1 MPTRATQ
8 IATTTTTTT
17 TTAASQLNSDKGEG
31 SRKNSSS
38 SPPTSKSDRY
48 KIIYNK
54 KAESEFFVDNS
65 ALAGFTGERI
75 LYMAIRE
82 LIENSLDSCESFSI
96 LPSIRISLKLYDP
109 DNDLWILSCEDNG
122 TGINSEKLP
131 VAVCSFLTSAKYM
144 EKQQRGLFGVGLK
157 MVAAF
162 STKDTDFPI
171 KVWNKSVDETDE
183 YYFELRTDIGTNKP
197 IVLIKKLLK
206 GQDPQI
212 NSPSGFKIQV
222 ILRAKLVPI
231 TKNKIYEYVSETS
244 IVNPYASLT
253 FETDDGVFEFNR
265 RTTIMPQPAQ
275 EILPHPSD
283 MDLKTL
289 KKAISK
295 FHDQKLTLP
304 KILSSSFQKLS
315 YEKAKDIV
323 ASTGLSI
330 KTSISDFSEHDLIK
344 IVNICKKTKFQNPNT
359 DHLSPIGKDVL
370 TIGMM
375 SEYTIVS
382 SKTNDVLPPE
392 KMSSSS
398 SFSSSAYYNTNPKK
412 FDSRGDNVGNNQVV
426 SPNMIDQNN
435 NNSTNTDAMPAK
447 ITSLTSHP
455 SNINST
461 NSGMSNSNI
470 ANPVSELL
478 TSDLEESKKP
488 YSIKNSNSGSSSKSN
503 FSVKVLKPVLT
514 AYTSR
519 TCVINNRPTIVETGL
534 AYGGDI
540 PSFKMYRFANKI
552 PLLYDE
558 GSDVAREVISEVEIN
573 KMGITKKQA
582 KEQFSTNKESKK
594 DRVIE
599 VLPLHIFFHICSTK
613 IPYKTAGKESIASE
627 GELKYYMKSCLSELY
642 RKLSTQIRKEL
653 KQKEAENKLRLYKHY
668 LPFIVESINEALG
681 IKSPKLNESF
691 SRLIESHLSK
701 KPTGGEN
708 DDEFPQTESSS
719 SGFLSS
725 SVDHIGQSALHS
737 NPLSGVPSLPS
748 HHTSTSRSNS
758 KVNATS
764 PTTSKSAMATNTTN
778 SNTDTRFRHPTHPTK
793 RPISK
798 IKPKLSFKDST
809 KEVQSNT
816 AVKKYT
822 VNSELNN
829 RGLAT
834 NNSKSIARRPQTNGD
849 INNSSKRSKNII
861 SSLLP
866 TKTKKEYGKV
876 TKTSK
881 SIEEIKPNFK
891 KNNAKQTEKV
901 SKNTEKEMEQKYYPN
916 KLFKNFNNHEVK
928 TPITNKNN
936 KSNAIIGSKIKPVT
950 KAKDKISNKV
960 QKHKPGSSTLKN
972 KLNKKEDN
980 SSQST
985 QLQSTL
991 DSYGKRVNKGKKLR

>member
-1 MPTRATQ
+1 MPTKAAQT
-8 IATTTTTTT
+8 ATTNT
-17 TTAASQLNSDKGEG
+17 SQLDGDKGEG

-38 SPPTSKSDRY
+38 PQLSKLEKDR
-48 KIIYNK
+48 IIYNK

-75 LYMAIRE
+75 LYMAVRE

-96 LPSIRISLKLYDP
+96 LPSIRISLKIYDP
-109 DNDLWILSCEDNG
+109 ENDLWILSAEDNG

-171 KVWNKSVDETDE
+171 KVWNKSVEETGE

-197 IVLIKKLLK
+197 IVLVKKLLK
-206 GQDPQI
+206 GQELQI
-212 NSPSGFKIQV
+212 RGPSGFRIQV
-222 ILRAKLVPI
+222 VLRAKLVPI

-265 RTTIMPQPAQ
+265 RTSIMPHPAQ

-295 FHDQKLTLP
+295 FQAQKLTLP

-330 KTSISDFSEHDLIK
+330 KTSTNDFSEHDLIK

-359 DHLSPIGKDVL
+359 DHLSPIGEDVL

-382 SKTNDVLPPE
+382 SKSAEMLPTE
-392 KMSSSS
+392 KTSSSTLS
-398 SFSSSAYYNTNPKK
+398 YDSTQKVNSIVDSADGNEFFPPNT
-412 FDSRGDNVGNNQVV
+412 
-426 SPNMIDQNN
+426 IDQNN
-435 NNSTNTDAMPAK
+435 NTNMDAVPAKVATLITTTTPTSHNSTED
-447 ITSLTSHP
+447 SLPQSKVVAPT
-455 SNINST
+455 
-461 NSGMSNSNI
+461 
-470 ANPVSELL
+470 SELL
-478 TSDLEESKKP
+478 NNDKIDGEKP
-488 YSIKNSNSGSSSKSN
+488 YSIKSSSSSNSRSN

-653 KQKEAENKLRLYKHY
+653 KMKEAENKLRLYKHY
-668 LPFIVESINEALG
+668 LPFIVESINESLG
-681 IKSPKLNESF
+681 IKSSKLNESF

-701 KPTGGEN
+701 KPVGEEY
-708 DDEFPQTESSS
+708 DESSHTESHS
-719 SGFLSS
+719 SGSLSS
-725 SVDHIGQSALHS
+725 SFDHITPTSTRS
-737 NPLSGVPSLPS
+737 NPSNDTSPFPSRS
-748 HHTSTSRSNS
+748 TSTS
-758 KVNATS
+758 K
-764 PTTSKSAMATNTTN
+764 TNTTATTAVATTNSAN
-778 SNTDTRFRHPTHPTK
+778 SNTDTHPRHHPIPPTK
-793 RPISK
+793 HQVSK
-798 IKPKLSFKDST
+798 INSKNSPKDPT
-809 KEVQSNT
+809 KEEVQSPT
-816 AVKKYT
+816 MVKK
-822 VNSELNN
+822 NN
-829 RGLAT
+829 IILKSNKHGLAT
-834 NNSKSIARRPQTNGD
+834 DNSKPVRKSTIARD
-849 INNSSKRSKNII
+849 INNAKKISKSLSSTQ
-861 SSLLP
+861 P
-866 TKTKKEYGKV
+866 TKIKKGYLKV
-876 TKTSK
+876 TESG
-881 SIEEIKPNFK
+881 KPNDASKQSNK
-891 KNNAKQTEKV
+891 KNPVQTEKV
-901 SKNTEKEMEQKYYPN
+901 NKDAEKQIEQKNRYQLNKSFNNFDSHETKTNTKSKNGNSNTAIRFKKPAIATKDKTSSSSPISSSNAQKQQIGSSA
-916 KLFKNFNNHEVK
+916 L
-928 TPITNKNN
+928 KNN
-936 KSNAIIGSKIKPVT
+936 QSK
-950 KAKDKISNKV
+950 N
-960 QKHKPGSSTLKN
+960 N
-972 KLNKKEDN
+972 EDN
-980 SSQST
+980 NQSSQSKQQQQQ

-991 DSYGKRVNKGKKLR
+991 DSYSKRVNKGKRLR